1 MTTAAGPRPF
11 QTAVMQEEQTA
22 LLVSVTMNYYDII
35 YYNTLI
41 GQYYLVQT
49 TVLTLSLIHI

>member
-49 TVLTLSLIHI
+49 TVLTI